1 MTATVADYAELNGV
15 RTYYEIHGEGPP
27 LLLLHGGFCPVETMA
42 GLIRLLAERYRVYFP
57 ERRAHGRTADV
68 AGPITYDIMAQDTI
82 AFMGA
87 VGLSEADVVGWSD
100 GATVGLLVALR
111 RPDLVKRLVHIG
123 QQLNPE
129 GLHPQGREM
138 LKRESMP
145 TEGLPPMLKDLY
157 AAVSPDGPEHWDAV
171 VDKLWRLYRTEPN
184 RACQGADA
192 GRDRRA
198 RLPDPRA
205 RGGHA
210 AGVARRAPRS
220 RGGGNA
226 RVADGATRDSG
237 AARARLPGRSHA
249 GGPLGG
255 HDTVTKPLRAAAP
268 RRRTAA
274 SATATLAHAQ
284 LAV

>member
-27 LLLLHGGFCPVETMA
+27 LLLLHGGLCPVETMA

-184 RACQGADA
+184 LPLSELAHVRAPTLVVIAEHDFPTPEHGEAM
-192 GRDRRA
+192 RRA
-198 RLPDPRA
+198 LPDGRLEVVAGGTHGLPMEQPEILA
-205 RGGHA
+205 RL
-210 AGVARRAPRS
+210 VLDFLDDP
-220 RGGGNA
+220 
-226 RVADGATRDSG
+226 TQ
-237 AARARLPGRSHA
+237 AARSA
-249 GGPLGG
+249 
-255 HDTVTKPLRAAAP
+255 DTTP
-268 RRRTAA
+268 
-274 SATATLAHAQ
+274 
-284 LAV
+284 